1 LTQLTIACTGRPKL
15 LLRKA
20 VDPRN
25 GFIAVERFPTIAA
38 LNKWFKDQEPDMAPE
53 YKLLPPVREEPLT
66 PEQLAERV
74 KQADMA
80 KAVAEEIRKA
90 TGRVCVGRPAGWQRQ
105 VHKPDE
111 LLEGLESLEAM
122 KARPMH
128 G

>member
-1 LTQLTIACTGRPKL
+1 
-15 LLRKA
+15 LRKA

-38 LNKWFKDQEPDMAPE
+38 LNKWFKDQEPDRAPE